1 MSKQNYKVFWD
12 EALNIIRQEYKSQN
26 QEDEFNLWFKMEYL
40 EDQENEIKVLIPSEF
55 MWNQMNTRGYVK
67 NVKQKLSELTGQEIE
82 ISAVIKNKIQS
93 YEKKPG
99 NPVSEAEKTE
109 ENNINLQKKEVK
121 SEEISQPLSIKKHPQ
136 LHENYTFD
144 TFVPGENSDFA
155 YSVCLA
161 ASKEPGRKY
170 NPLLI
175 YGGVGL
181 GKTHLM
187 ESIGNYI
194 YNNSQGTMKICCVSS
209 EDFTNEFTSSIRNKT
224 TEKFKQKYR
233 NMDVLLVD
241 DIHFLQGKEQ
251 TLEEFFNTFQAL
263 EKKKKQM
270 VFTCDRPISELKGVE
285 ERMRSRFSKGITM
298 DLQPPNY
305 ETRRAILEKK
315 LEIMQKH
322 IPEDVVDYIARNV
335 ETNVRDLEHCLT
347 NMIAYSELVNKPI
360 TIEVAQNQLHDT
372 FNQVNDGSITI
383 EIIQKVVAE
392 HYNITVRE
400 LTGKKRTP
408 KISMPRH
415 IAIYIAREM
424 VGYSFPELGNEFGGR
439 DHTTTM
445 NSYEKIENLL
455 KTDSGLN
462 TTIEMRNREIKEYR
476 K

>member
-67 NVKQKLSELTGQEIE
+67 NVKQKLSELTGQDIE

-93 YEKKPG
+93 YEKKPE
-99 NPVSEAEKTE
+99 NPISEAEKTE

-462 TTIEMRNREIKEYR
+462 STIEMLKREIKEYR

>member
-26 QEDEFNLWFKMEYL
+26 QEDEFNLWFTMEYL

-93 YEKKPG
+93 YEKKPE
-99 NPVSEAEKTE
+99 NPILEAKKTE

-121 SEEISQPLSIKKHPQ
+121 SEEILQPVSIKKHPQ

-462 TTIEMRNREIKEYR
+462 STIEMLKREIKEYR

>member
-26 QEDEFNLWFKMEYL
+26 QEDEFNLWFTMEYL

-93 YEKKPG
+93 YEKKPE
-99 NPVSEAEKTE
+99 NPILEAKKTE

-121 SEEISQPLSIKKHPQ
+121 SEEILQPVSIKKHPQ

-170 NPLLI
+170 NPILI

-241 DIHFLQGKEQ
+241 DIHFLQGREQ

-462 TTIEMRNREIKEYR
+462 STIEMLKREIKEYR

>member
-93 YEKKPG
+93 YEKKPD
-99 NPVSEAEKTE
+99 NPISEAEKTE
-109 ENNINLQKKEVK
+109 ENNINLQKQEVK

-462 TTIEMRNREIKEYR
+462 STIEMLKREIKEYR

>member
-462 TTIEMRNREIKEYR
+462 STIEMLKREIKEYR